1 MGEYWGYNPL
11 ADLFTNFLRHLS
23 RTNQKKYVT
32 DLWWSKSWV
41 LLTISSQKK
50 GNIVMSW
57 LYPQDHHHQRSSF
70 MAPPSM
76 HVPAAA
82 RPSLPWLGSPVSFSH
97 VSVRCWR
104 RGDEP
109 FPLLGPISGRTM
121 EQQIKNR
128 EHMEKPGTTI
138 SWGCSL
144 QKYLVCDDVFPKTTN
159 NWLKKR
165 FFPFQ
170 RCDFISCYVKNTEG
184 DPQLP

>member
-1 MGEYWGYNPL
+1 M
-11 ADLFTNFLRHLS
+11 
-23 RTNQKKYVT
+23 
-32 DLWWSKSWV
+32 
-41 LLTISSQKK
+41 LTISSQKK
-50 GNIVMSW
+50 GNIVMPW
-57 LYPQDHHHQRSSF
+57 LYPQDHHHHQRSSF

-82 RPSLPWLGSPVSFSH
+82 RPSLPWLGSPLSFSH
-97 VSVRCWR
+97 VSCFSPMLT
-104 RGDEP
+104 RGNEP
-109 FPLLGPISGRTM
+109 LPLLEPISGRTM

-170 RCDFISCYVKNTEG
+170 RCNFISFYVKNIESIWKWPPT
-184 DPQLP
+184 PLNSSW